1 MTILKVEDLAKNFG
15 GLQAV
20 TDVNITVEEGELLGL
35 IGPNGAGKTTIFNL
49 LTGVYVPTSG
59 TIELRDKNGRLV
71 KINGLK
77 PYLTS
82 RRGIS
87 RTFQNIRLFKEL
99 SALDNLRIAMHK
111 NVHYGLVAAVFRT
124 GAYQRDEKRFS
135 DEAMH
140 ILQLVGLQD
149 KAQEKA
155 KNLPYGEQRK
165 LEIARA
171 IATGAKVIFLD
182 EPAAGMNPSETEE
195 LSRLILRLK
204 AEFGLTIILIEHD
217 MKFVMGLCE
226 RIYVLDFGTIIAE
239 GVPDEI
245 KANKRVI
252 EAYLGEELQ

>member
-1 MTILKVEDLAKNFG
+1 MALLDVKNLSISFG
-15 GLQAV
+15 GLRAV
-20 TDVNITVEEGELLGL
+20 DGFEMQIEKGELYGL

-59 TIELRDKNGRLV
+59 TIELKDKDGSLV

-111 NVHYGLVAAVFRT
+111 NVHYGLVAAILRT
-124 GAYQRDEKRFS
+124 GAYQRDERRFS
-135 DEAMH
+135 HDAMH
-140 ILQLVGLQD
+140 ILELVGLQE
-149 KAQEKA
+149 KAQELA